1 MGMDSFVGIF
11 ALLFA
16 AAISVRAYLVY
27 RKNGRLPVILNS
39 GDAAHDYVHKV
50 LAGIIVLEG
59 ISILM
64 FRLQALSANL
74 TNDPETTFCLF
85 LGPIRSI
92 ETPTVQFFGL
102 VIAYLGLLW
111 TVVAQHQMGQDWRI
125 GIDVKH
131 ETSLVTRGLYTRSRH
146 PIYLGFIVISIGL
159 FFAVPNVVS
168 LVCAVLTTVV
178 LPIEARLEEE
188 FLLSR
193 HGDTYRE
200 YLAHTRRWI

>member
-1 MGMDSFVGIF
+1 MNMDSLVSIF

-16 AAISVRAYLVY
+16 TAISVRAYLVY

-39 GDAAHDYVHKV
+39 GDAAHDYIHKV
-50 LAGIIVLEG
+50 LAGIFVLEG
-59 ISILM
+59 INILM
-64 FRLQALSANL
+64 FRLQALSAYL
-74 TNDPETTFCLF
+74 TNNPELTFYLF

-92 ETPTVQFFGL
+92 ETPTAQFFGL

-111 TVVAQHQMGQDWRI
+111 VVVAQHQMGQDWRI

-131 ETSLVTRGLYTRSRH
+131 ETSLVTHGLYTTSRH
-146 PIYLGFIVISIGL
+146 PIYLGFIVITIGL

-178 LPIEARLEEE
+178 LSIEARLEEK

-193 HGDTYRE
+193 HGYTYRE
-200 YLAHTRRWI
+200 YLEQTRRWI

>member
-1 MGMDSFVGIF
+1 MDMDRAVGIF

-16 AAISVRAYLVY
+16 AAISVRVYLIY
-27 RKNGRLPVILNS
+27 RKIGRLPVILNS
-39 GDAAHDYVHKV
+39 GDVAHDYVHKV

-59 ISILM
+59 INILM
-64 FRLQALSANL
+64 FRSQVLSSDL
-74 TNDPETTFCLF
+74 TNNSEPAFYLF

-102 VIAYLGLLW
+102 VFAYLGLLW

-131 ETSLVTRGLYTRSRH
+131 ETSLVTRGLYTTSRH
-146 PIYLGFIVISIGL
+146 PIYLGVIVISIGL

-178 LPIEARLEEE
+178 LSIEARLEEE